1 MATSRAA
8 DPAREVAMIALSGSS
23 GQYVDTLREVID
35 YAFDQLCWRM
45 TTSDLVDLL
54 GSLNAKLAEENA

>member
-8 DPAREVAMIALSGSS
+8 DPAKEVAMIALSGSS

-45 TTSDLVDLL
+45 TTPDLVDLL